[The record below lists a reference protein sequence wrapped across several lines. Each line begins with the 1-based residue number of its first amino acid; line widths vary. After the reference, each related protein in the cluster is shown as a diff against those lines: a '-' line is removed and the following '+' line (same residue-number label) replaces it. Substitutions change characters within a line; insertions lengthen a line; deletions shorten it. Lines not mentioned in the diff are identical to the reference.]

1 MQTDVS
7 SRAIVRGIAS
17 GTHVDEVEVGETT
30 GGEEVVHEGNNKD
43 IDGVVLYAQMMSKRA
58 LNFFTMRLTLQ

>member
-1 MQTDVS
+1 MS
-7 SRAIVRGIAS
+7 SCAIVTGVAG

-43 IDGVVLYAQMMSKRA
+43 IDGVVLYAQTMSKRA
-58 LNFFTMRLTLQ
+58 LNFFTMPLTLQ

>member
-1 MQTDVS
+1 MRS
-7 SRAIVRGIAS
+7 CAIVTGVAG

-43 IDGVVLYAQMMSKRA
+43 IDGVVLYAEMVSTRASHFFKR
-58 LNFFTMRLTLQ
+58 RLTLQ